1 MGLAGQD
8 IRRERDRPRHGPRA
22 DTHNR
27 PPGQER
33 RSQGDRTG
41 GQGGHF
47 SCGTEIGWLRDQ
59 ASAPLN
65 TAMADMRKLAQM
77 LQTLAECGVP
87 TIARV
92 QGLAMGMAVGLAA
105 ACDICVAAEDAVFHI
120 TDSRVGMLPT
130 VISPYLVRAI
140 GERQCR
146 RYFQTTEG
154 FGAARARELGLA
166 HEVVPR
172 SELDRH
178 IESLITSLLAC
189 DPMSQASASSL
200 IRLLAVQA
208 PRQDSA
214 EALLR
219 AGAKLRAR
227 PSLDTRPSPLP
238 AVHLPPSRFST
249 ACRKRSD
256 DTRASGQRRSAGGSA
271 RKSSIAP
278 AACGSCRNSVNR
290 PCKAAWRAPYL

>member
-1 MGLAGQD
+1 MNAGT
-8 IRRERDRPRHGPRA
+8 RHSCIDVEMRIHG
-22 DTHNR
+22 
-27 PPGQER
+27 
-33 RSQGDRTG
+33 GDRIGWVWLDRTSDANAIDRDTAHALTRTVG
-41 GQGGHF
+41 RLARSGEARAIVLAAKGDIF

-238 AVHLPPSRFST
+238 AVHLPPEPFFDSLPQEI
-249 ACRKRSD
+249 
-256 DTRASGQRRSAGGSA
+256 G
-271 RKSSIAP
+271 
-278 AACGSCRNSVNR
+278 
-290 PCKAAWRAPYL
+290 